1 MRIGELNKRISL
13 QYSTRVADGAGGFT
27 VTWVTAAEIYAAV
40 WPVSAKETIEAGQ
53 AAMTIT
59 HRVRI
64 RYRANIKSS
73 WRIKLGSRYFNIVS
87 IIDQNEA
94 HKWLDIL
101 CKEAA

>member
-1 MRIGELNKRISL
+1 MRIGELNKRVSL

-27 VTWVTAAEIYAAV
+27 VTWATAAEIYAAV

-53 AAMTIT
+53 ATMTIT
-59 HRVRI
+59 HRIRI
-64 RYRANIKSS
+64 RYRANLKSS

-94 HKWLDIL
+94 HKFLDIL

>member
-1 MRIGELNKRISL
+1 VRIGELNKRVSL
-13 QYSTRVADGAGGFT
+13 VYTTRVSDGMGGFT
-27 VTWVTAAEIYAAV
+27 ETTVTAAEIYAAV

-64 RYRANIKSS
+64 RYRAGIRSDWKL
-73 WRIKLGSRYFNIVS
+73 KLGSRYFNIVS

-94 HKWLDIL
+94 HRFLDIL